1 MKRWVVNTIIFL
13 GGLSIWQVFAQE
25 VQQCELMELHSSAQ
39 TATCLN
45 PCITLKASF
54 MPGVLN
60 QTTEYEMQEGTPCPL
75 PPADNGIPTE
85 LDEDDVWSQVINIPF
100 PFYYF
105 GREYHSLI
113 IGTNGVVAFDY
124 NLTGQ
129 EPGGSC
135 AWPISSSDRLPST
148 RLFRSTIFGAYHDLD
163 IRFGGTLTYYVSG
176 EAPNR
181 KFVVDYERVAHYG
194 TDCNETYHTTQRVI
208 LYETSNVIDIQL
220 IHKPACTHWNGGRA
234 ILGIQNRQG
243 TVAYA
248 PANRNGGVWTAD
260 NEVWR
265 FVPDGPESNAV
276 VQLDYAWFDQ
286 NHNLIG
292 TADSLVVCPTSEQT
306 YYLEVN
312 LHRGANTYLLT
323 DSITVDVDFS
333 HDEVELGPDH
343 QICPGD
349 TVRLDA
355 SMPTAT
361 GYHWYRNGELIQ
373 GADSAVYLATRD
385 GVYRAE
391 VEIGVCRT
399 TDSVTIT
406 YRPYPQVDLGP
417 DREICEDDSVLLDAT
432 PANATGNETYEWY
445 KDGDPIPN
453 ATGPQ
458 LEVNQPGTYSVV
470 VSEPSECTITDEVNI
485 EVQAKPLLD
494 LGPDQVKCSYDDAT
508 VTANITDGDVY
519 IWQVNGDTLNVNA
532 PEIQLSDPGHYH
544 VVLTMTKNVCTVS
557 DSVDVTILDP
567 LVLNVTPRI
576 YGILDAN
583 ASGGLPPYLYSL
595 DNEEYQ
601 ESGHFEEL
609 PDGDYHVYVKDSNG
623 CMNDTI
629 VHVINLIFPPYF
641 SPNNDG
647 ISDYWRVVNA
657 EHTPQA
663 NLYIYDRY
671 GRLIKH
677 MHTSENEYWDGTWNG
692 RPLLSTDYWYVLIL
706 PSGRV
711 YKGHFSLLR

>member
-292 TADSLVVCPTSEQT
+292 TTDSLVVCPT
-306 YYLEVN
+306 
-312 LHRGANTYLLT
+312 
-323 DSITVDVDFS
+323 
-333 HDEVELGPDH
+333 
-343 QICPGD
+343 
-349 TVRLDA
+349 
-355 SMPTAT
+355 
-361 GYHWYRNGELIQ
+361 
-373 GADSAVYLATRD
+373 
-385 GVYRAE
+385 
-391 VEIGVCRT
+391 
-399 TDSVTIT
+399 
-406 YRPYPQVDLGP
+406 
-417 DREICEDDSVLLDAT
+417 
-432 PANATGNETYEWY
+432 
-445 KDGDPIPN
+445 
-453 ATGPQ
+453 
-458 LEVNQPGTYSVV
+458 
-470 VSEPSECTITDEVNI
+470 
-485 EVQAKPLLD
+485 
-494 LGPDQVKCSYDDAT
+494 
-508 VTANITDGDVY
+508 
-519 IWQVNGDTLNVNA
+519 
-532 PEIQLSDPGHYH
+532 
-544 VVLTMTKNVCTVS
+544 
-557 DSVDVTILDP
+557 
-567 LVLNVTPRI
+567 
-576 YGILDAN
+576 
-583 ASGGLPPYLYSL
+583 
-595 DNEEYQ
+595 
-601 ESGHFEEL
+601 
-609 PDGDYHVYVKDSNG
+609 
-623 CMNDTI
+623 
-629 VHVINLIFPPYF
+629 
-641 SPNNDG
+641 
-647 ISDYWRVVNA
+647 
-657 EHTPQA
+657 
-663 NLYIYDRY
+663 
-671 GRLIKH
+671 
-677 MHTSENEYWDGTWNG
+677 
-692 RPLLSTDYWYVLIL
+692 
-706 PSGRV
+706 
-711 YKGHFSLLR
+711 